1 MYGDD
6 NDGSAAAAAITIAE
20 DLEQLEIDNQNRLIS
35 IKHNEKRLQQM
46 EAEQKYRREKIDND
60 KAEVEQA
67 ARDYKKRENRINAAA
82 QKKFQDEYGYDPT
95 ESDDNAV
102 GVNRVTRGKKKTKHA
117 SRPQPSNPN
126 DAHFSGNTPSNADQK
141 HQYDP
146 RTQHNTTYDARQKT
160 PTPASQQQ
168 YSQFPNQ
175 QNTWYPSQAP
185 PNTHTYYNP
194 GSPSQQYYTAFP
206 HQNDPKPK
214 VPKQQ
219 QHVPPPPPTIQYAPP
234 QQQVQY
240 APSLHNMTSPLPF
253 EGNKDENYALF
264 EHQLKA
270 AIQIHRI
277 PPTEQ
282 VAVLFLKLA
291 GKAQKFFISLQQHQK
306 GDFDTATWH
315 LRNRYQNPNRAWM
328 HSAAFKNRMWQQ
340 DVESVEDYVLEL
352 KTLAAIAFETEAEQ
366 MIQVR
371 AQFQVGIPTYL
382 KRKIITHTHETL
394 AQWVERISMQ
404 IAINDACPTQH

>member
-1 MYGDD
+1 
-6 NDGSAAAAAITIAE
+6 
-20 DLEQLEIDNQNRLIS
+20 
-35 IKHNEKRLQQM
+35 
-46 EAEQKYRREKIDND
+46 
-60 KAEVEQA
+60 
-67 ARDYKKRENRINAAA
+67 
-82 QKKFQDEYGYDPT
+82 
-95 ESDDNAV
+95 
-102 GVNRVTRGKKKTKHA
+102 
-117 SRPQPSNPN
+117 
-126 DAHFSGNTPSNADQK
+126 
-141 HQYDP
+141 
-146 RTQHNTTYDARQKT
+146 
-160 PTPASQQQ
+160 
-168 YSQFPNQ
+168 
-175 QNTWYPSQAP
+175 
-185 PNTHTYYNP
+185 
-194 GSPSQQYYTAFP
+194 
-206 HQNDPKPK
+206 
-214 VPKQQ
+214 
-219 QHVPPPPPTIQYAPP
+219 
-234 QQQVQY
+234 
-240 APSLHNMTSPLPF
+240 MTSPVPF

-366 MIQVR
+366 TIQVR

-404 IAINDACPTQH
+404 IAINDACGTNTDNYGSQFHTIQPAPAQTTTDPNLYRLLSVIQADQQKHEKITKNATDKIENLQHSIASNHNPNGPQTYRPPQFAEQTQNSNANAPHAPAPWELLPPEIQNMRISREQQQNAHATATMPSGDSWT